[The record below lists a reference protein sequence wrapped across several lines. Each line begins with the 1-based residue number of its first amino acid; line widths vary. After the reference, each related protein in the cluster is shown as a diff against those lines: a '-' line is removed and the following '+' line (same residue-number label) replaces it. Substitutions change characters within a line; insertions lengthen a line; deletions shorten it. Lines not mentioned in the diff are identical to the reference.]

1 MSRHQTLDAIE
12 RKKLCAAIDLPRLI
26 ARDEYVVI
34 ERGRSITTAF
44 RPERTPSVSLTF
56 KDGIWRW
63 KDFGSGKGGDVLSYL
78 RDIRELPFPEAVKE
92 LRELAG
98 VHLPEYTPTP
108 AKASSKASKP
118 VHHPSMRPPSY
129 AEMERLAKVRGVSVE
144 AVEMMVLMGRL
155 LFGQHYGHS
164 AFFIGKG
171 DYWQVKRLDGELWF
185 GSSKC
190 ITASGTPPAW
200 LSANTTANTTHV
212 IAVEGLVGI
221 LEALEAYLRCGIP
234 RSCGFVAAYNRTSK
248 LTAAEARWLAGRKV
262 LIISDND
269 EGGLEAS
276 EAWEQ
281 SILTFGGEVE
291 RVVPTSGK
299 DLGDVIKASPDC
311 LEPIRRFLH
320 WTGPPSPK

>member
-12 RKKLCAAIDLPRLI
+12 RKKLCAAVDLPRLI
-26 ARDEYVVI
+26 ARDGYVII
-34 ERGRSITTAF
+34 EGGRSRTTAF
-44 RPERTPSVSLTF
+44 RPEKTPSVSLTF
-56 KDGIWRW
+56 KDGEWLW
-63 KDFGSGKGGDVLSYL
+63 YDFGVGKGGDVLSYL
-78 RDIRELPFPEAVKE
+78 RDIRELPFPEAVRE
-92 LRELAG
+92 LRSLAG
-98 VHLPEYTPTP
+98 AHLPEYTPTP

-118 VHHPSMRPPSY
+118 VKHPEMHPPTC
-129 AEMERLAKVRGVSVE
+129 AEMERLARVRGVSVG

-171 DYWQVKRLDGELWF
+171 DYWQAKRLDGELWF

-234 RSCGFVAAYNRTSK
+234 RSCGFVAAYNRSSK

-269 EGGLEAS
+269 PGGLEAS
-276 EAWEQ
+276 ASWEQ

-291 RVVPTSGK
+291 RVVPTVGK
-299 DLGDVIKASPDC
+299 DLGDALKHSPDPP
-311 LEPIRRFLH
+311 EAFVRFLAMH
-320 WTGPPSPK
+320 LHPHIH